1 MYTELRIIYF
11 SNTYSLSDQTL
22 EQREF
27 GILSDVVNSGVK
39 RSYQKYVGKARRSI
53 GNKLKDSIR
62 DDMRKAN
69 LANNYAHSN
78 KIVNGEV
85 EKNLIRYSKG
95 KNNSRVID
103 IVDRS
108 GNSLPNGAS
117 KSKDLLNGINESSE
131 VRDELSDRMIRKLK
145 NSAEKSDYIVTHP
158 SGSGVE
164 KLSHEIGHI
173 ENSKG
178 GIFKG
183 VINRMNDNII
193 KNRSGYNKYKSDR
206 GIGKSVKEY
215 LKGKVNYI
223 EERNASKNAM
233 KLLKDQGLDN
243 KGLSESKRSLDA
255 ALDSYKYGNRVR
267 YKIPLMNKI
276 QIPSRRIKQ

>member
-39 RSYQKYVGKARRSI
+39 RSYQRYAGKARRSI

-78 KIVNGEV
+78 MVVNGEV
-85 EKNLIRYSKG
+85 DKNLIRYSKG
-95 KNNSRVID
+95 KNNSRVMN

-117 KSKDLLNGINESSE
+117 KSKDLLNEINESSE

-164 KLSHEIGHI
+164 KLAHEIGHI